1 MMSPR
6 DRAIIIAAIITAI
19 GGIIVAFMYI
29 VLPRVLPVQIS
40 TTTTTSF
47 GPSANTP
54 VIDTTVLG
62 TQPLSPPVA
71 TQGSSPSP
79 EPQPQSASEIASK
92 LGGDSNGWS
101 QYGSNGWVYRGVVET
116 NVFTVPHWCV
126 VDTPQ
131 GRFYPGEQV
140 QQQVALTIYYNVR
153 RYDLA
158 GHNP

>member
-1 MMSPR
+1 MSSR
-6 DRAIIIAAIITAI
+6 DKAIIIAAIITAI

-29 VLPRVLPVQIS
+29 VLPRVLPIQVS

-47 GPSANTP
+47 GTSANTP
-54 VIDTTVLG
+54 IIDTNGASNATAIA
-62 TQPLSPPVA
+62 PVA

-92 LGGDSNGWS
+92 LGGDSNDWS
-101 QYGSNGWVYRGVVET
+101 QYGSNGWVYRGGAET

-140 QQQVALTIYYNVR
+140 QQQVALTIYYNVSS
-153 RYDLA
+153 YDLA